1 MRIRVTAAALCT
13 AVLVAGCSGG
23 GGSGEKDSGAA
34 AAGAGSVP
42 GSAPAAGRKG
52 PSQPL
57 GAAQLESVAL
67 TAGDVDGYQITD
79 YPVKPHGDSTARPA
93 ACQPLE
99 NMRTAVPDPAPR
111 AFQGRLAFSGSG
123 PGAGAATTIGLMA
136 YDRSDAEGVLDGLR
150 TALKKCTAYEGGVP
164 ARTTA
169 AAATAPDAGDE
180 AVAFALHT
188 ERDSPDAFVVVRS
201 GATVVLFCTASGTG
215 APAEVPG
222 ALVSAQIR
230 KLEA

>member
-57 GAAQLESVAL
+57 GAAQLESAAL